1 MDELTSTEGIVALAA
16 AGVGLVALLFA
27 LVVGFKLRRLRRA
40 QSAVLGDADQR
51 DLVAHAARLEQ
62 GFTDLREWVEESMT
76 RLDERMGAL
85 ERRADGCIAYSGL
98 VRYDA
103 WGEMSGRQSTS
114 VALLDTHRNGVV
126 ISSIAHRDTA
136 RIYVKQVSG
145 GESEIDLSPEEREA
159 VDTALSAPPRE
170 AAPQPH

>member
-1 MDELTSTEGIVALAA
+1 MDELTSTEGIVALGA

-27 LVVGFKLRRLRRA
+27 LVVGYKLRRLRKA
-40 QSAVLGDADQR
+40 QSAVLGGSDQR
-51 DLVAHAARLEQ
+51 DLVSHAARLEQ

-85 ERRADGCIAYSGL
+85 ERRVDGCVAYSGL

-114 VALLDTHRNGVV
+114 VALLDAHRSGVV
-126 ISSIAHRDTA
+126 VSSIAHRDTA
-136 RIYVKQVSG
+136 RIYVKQVRE
-145 GESEIDLSPEEREA
+145 GESEIELSPEEREA
-159 VDTALSAPPRE
+159 MDSALSSAPRE
-170 AAPQPH
+170 AAAQPH

>member
-27 LVVGFKLRRLRRA
+27 LVVGFKLRRLRKA
-40 QSAVLGDADQR
+40 QSAVLGDTDQR
-51 DLVAHAARLEQ
+51 DLVSHAARLEQ

-76 RLDERMGAL
+76 RLDERMGTL
-85 ERRADGCIAYSGL
+85 ERRVDGCVAYSGL

-114 VALLDTHRNGVV
+114 VALLDTHRSGVV

-136 RIYVKQVSG
+136 RIYVKQVSA
-145 GESEIDLSPEEREA
+145 GESEIELSPEEQEA
-159 VDTALSAPPRE
+159 MDTALSSGPRE
-170 AAPQPH
+170 AAAQPN

>member
-76 RLDERMGAL
+76 RLDGRMRSL
-85 ERRADGCIAYSGL
+85 EQRVDGCIAYSGL

-114 VALLDTHRNGVV
+114 VALLDTHRSGVV

-159 VDTALSAPPRE
+159 VDTALSAAPRE
-170 AAPQPH
+170 AAPQPQ